1 MAKKAFSFRCE
12 ACGARLA
19 AKKSWAGR
27 EVRCN
32 KCNETVTVPQPP
44 MEQEKPSKPPL
55 EASLPLDNT
64 TDRVA
69 QEIPPGESGFRE
81 LFSRL
86 GRWLEEGF
94 RRGLAN
100 FPSIVTAALICAI
113 LNMEALLL
121 WPFATALLTP
131 VLAAGLALLLI
142 ETARGGKPSPWMLF
156 SCFVDKRYW
165 RSVAVFWLTMA
176 VCAAATIPAAAVT
189 ILAHTLGVTAGVPGA
204 IVAWIVTAAAV
215 LGVLYVVSRVLW
227 ALPLVVD
234 QRAGVMDS
242 FRGSWRMTG
251 RVDGGWGLFCLLLVL
266 KFMGAAVSV
275 IAGAISFLVFLAIS
289 NPLTSTA
296 VKLPADSLS
305 VKGAVHTLL
314 LNVSPYSLGTGVGVV
329 VFTLIWAVIAVMLWM
344 PILVGYRE
352 SVPH

>member
-1 MAKKAFSFRCE
+1 MAKKAFSFRCK

-27 EVRCN
+27 QVRCN
-32 KCNETVTVPQPP
+32 KCNETVTVPEAPK
-44 MEQEKPSKPPL
+44 EQKKPSKPPV
-55 EASLPLDNT
+55 ETSLPLDNT
-64 TDRVA
+64 TDRVP
-69 QEIPPGESGFRE
+69 QEAHLGDSPPME
-81 LFSRL
+81 LLTRL

-100 FPSIVTAALICAI
+100 FPSIAIAALVCAI
-113 LNMEALLL
+113 LNMEALIL

-131 VLAAGLALLLI
+131 ALAAGLALLLI

-156 SCFVDKRYW
+156 SCFVEKRYW

-176 VCAAATIPAAAVT
+176 VCVAAMIPAAAVS
-189 ILAHTLGVTAGVPGA
+189 ILAHTLGMTAGVLGA
-204 IVAWIVTAAAV
+204 IGAWVVTAAAM
-215 LGVLYVVSRVLW
+215 LFVLYVVSRVLW

-234 QRAGVMDS
+234 QRASVMAS
-242 FRGSWRMTG
+242 FGQSWRMTG

-266 KFMGAAVSV
+266 KFMGAALSV

-289 NPLTSTA
+289 SPLTSTA
-296 VKLPADSLS
+296 VKLSTDSLS
-305 VKGAVHTLL
+305 VNGAIQKLL
-314 LNVSPYSLGTGVGVV
+314 LSVSPFALAAGVGVV
-329 VFTLIWAVIAVMLWM
+329 VFTLIWALIAALFWM